1 MSNYGKSETW
11 KIVYA
16 LPPAQQNG
24 GMRGVAFVE
33 AQTKSEASSYFKQQ
47 YAGQYFVI
55 ESITKFNC

>member
-1 MSNYGKSETW
+1 MSNYGKSEKW

-33 AQTKSEASSYFKQQ
+33 AQTKPEASSYFNGHNTRNSISSLCIPK
-47 YAGQYFVI
+47 GQF
-55 ESITKFNC
+55 